1 MLDIF
6 AKSLMTATRHRAQP
20 QTGPRS
26 HWPRSERFDN
36 RENAEIEAHLV
47 GRRT

>member
-6 AKSLMTATRHRAQP
+6 ANTFMNATRHRAQP
-20 QTGPRS
+20 QAGSRS

-36 RENAEIEAHLV
+36 RKNAEMEAHLM